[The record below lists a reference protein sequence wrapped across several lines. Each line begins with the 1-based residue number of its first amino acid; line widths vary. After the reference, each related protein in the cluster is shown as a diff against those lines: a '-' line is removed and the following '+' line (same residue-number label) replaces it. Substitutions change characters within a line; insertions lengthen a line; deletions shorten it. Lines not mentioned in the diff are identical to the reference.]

1 MSATKTEVV
10 ALFHDCTRSLSSGSA
25 SGLSCCTNLVT
36 RGIADTHVMP
46 RGGLGCY
53 CNLALQE
60 VHPQH
65 GLDFVSC
72 RISPRQD
79 WPFTCQRGF
88 STEQQSQSSE
98 QTAGSGIGF
107 RETQVAQQP
116 RPPIIVGNHLRVT
129 QIKLGHPAAMIN
141 NRRANAQPPG
151 SPRGDYIRSNGLKT
165 PVAPPG

>member
-1 MSATKTEVV
+1 MRV
-10 ALFHDCTRSLSSGSA
+10 
-25 SGLSCCTNLVT
+25 
-36 RGIADTHVMP
+36 IAEECEP
-46 RGGLGCY
+46 PGGLRERRPCSTITRTSELSGDGQECPSYGRLCASAEESRCSPPPWGGSGCY
-53 CNLALQE
+53 CNLSLQE
-60 VHPQH
+60 AHPQH
-65 GLDFVSC
+65 GLDSESC

-129 QIKLGHPAAMIN
+129 QIKLGHPAENSTPIN
-141 NRRANAQPPG
+141 PLRLVHG
-151 SPRGDYIRSNGLKT
+151 SMRGAS
-165 PVAPPG
+165 